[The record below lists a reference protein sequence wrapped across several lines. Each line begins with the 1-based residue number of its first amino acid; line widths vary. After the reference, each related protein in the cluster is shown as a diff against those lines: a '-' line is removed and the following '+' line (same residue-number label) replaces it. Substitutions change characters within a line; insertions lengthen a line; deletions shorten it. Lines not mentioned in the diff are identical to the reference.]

1 MAGNPIHQ
9 FAVEPIFPLVPVEG
23 LDVSFTNASAYMVLT
38 VALVSAF
45 MILGSRKRLLVPG
58 RLQLAAELFYQNIEN
73 LVVSSI
79 GTGGMRFFPLVF
91 SLFSFILVANMIGMF
106 PFAFTVTAQI
116 IVTGALSLLVFAVVT
131 LYGLWRH
138 GLKFF
143 RRRRRF
149 SR

>member
-79 GTGGMRFFPLVF
+79 
-91 SLFSFILVANMIGMF
+91 SASAI
-106 PFAFTVTAQI
+106 
-116 IVTGALSLLVFAVVT
+116 AVV
-131 LYGLWRH
+131 G
-138 GLKFF
+138 
-143 RRRRRF
+143 
-149 SR
+149 